1 MATSQLDRDRLAL
14 RIERLQRTAT
24 HGWDSGDEL
33 EFKNLLPTGR
43 DRRRVPDP
51 NSLREKDPEHHEWV
65 LWVAVVTRMESLAHQ
80 NEPER
85 RALRDMTSAVRR
97 RRSHG

>member
-14 RIERLQRTAT
+14 RIERLQRTVT
-24 HGWDSGDEL
+24 HGWNSGDEM
-33 EFKNLLPTGR
+33 EFKNLLPMGR

-51 NSLREKDPEHHEWV
+51 NSLREKDPEPHEWI

-85 RALRDMTSAVRR
+85 RALRDMMRGKGNRR
-97 RRSHG
+97 LH